1 MKRKGSKVMLER
13 VVKDLRGQVGLVI
26 DQGFTL
32 LILMMKI
39 IKIIR
44 QLKIKKVKWIL
55 SKTVQISFQRVLNH
69 LFMTHKALN

>member
-1 MKRKGSKVMLER
+1 MLEK
-13 VVKDLRGQVGLVI
+13 VVKYLRSQAGLVI
-26 DQGFTL
+26 DQWFTL

-44 QLKIKKVKWIL
+44 QLKIKKVKWIH
-55 SKTVQISFQRVLNH
+55 SKTVQILFQKVLNH